1 MPHIARSRRHRT
13 TPTRFLVCVERFGKA
28 GGGLLSLLVSFTL
41 FAGELKGH
49 QSSLRRLPLGR
60 VAAAEE

>member
-13 TPTRFLVCVERFGKA
+13 TPTRILAFVERFGKA
-28 GGGLLSLLVSFTL
+28 GGGLLTLLVCFTL

-49 QSSLRRLPLGR
+49 QSSLRRLPL
-60 VAAAEE
+60 